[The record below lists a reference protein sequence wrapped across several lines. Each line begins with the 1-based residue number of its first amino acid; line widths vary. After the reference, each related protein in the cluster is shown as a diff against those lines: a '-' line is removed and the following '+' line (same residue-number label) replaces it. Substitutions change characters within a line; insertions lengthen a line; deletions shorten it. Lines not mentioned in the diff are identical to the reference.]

1 MRSTISVKQQVSDLL
16 HSNTNISSQDTKDTV
31 FMYAVRKIM
40 KHEWK
45 YQPSL
50 YQFYIRHKQHQLWA
64 IWRPG

>member
-1 MRSTISVKQQVSDLL
+1 MRSTVSVKQRVSDLL
-16 HSNTNISSQDTKDTV
+16 PNNTNISSQHTKDTV
-31 FMYAVRKIM
+31 LMRALGKIM

-64 IWRPG
+64 IWGPG